1 MSNKQE
7 SNLKSETPT
16 EQSPGHEFTPELK
29 FPDDLKNITPDYNHF
44 GTFNLPPG
52 LTPKSEQPK

>member
-7 SNLKSETPT
+7 TNLKSETQT

-44 GTFNLPPG
+44 GTFN
-52 LTPKSEQPK
+52 KIWM